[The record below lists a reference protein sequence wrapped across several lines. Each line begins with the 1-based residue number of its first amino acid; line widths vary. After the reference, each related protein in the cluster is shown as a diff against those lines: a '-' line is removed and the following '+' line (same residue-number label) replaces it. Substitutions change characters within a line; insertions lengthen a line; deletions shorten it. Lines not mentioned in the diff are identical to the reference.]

1 MSLEVREFKDLD
13 LNFRAHPVTGDVVR
27 KTGNAAVI
35 AALRNLVLT
44 NRFEKPFRPLYG
56 GDIRALLFENVS
68 PVIANILEAEITNT
82 IKNYEPRVNVLAV
95 RAQANSDKNGYNVA
109 IKFSINNVEQ
119 PLTVNMFLQ
128 QVQ

>member
-68 PVIANILEAEITNT
+68 PVVANILEAEISNT

-109 IKFSINNVEQ
+109 IKFSINNVEE

>member
-13 LNFRAHPVTGDVVR
+13 LNFRAHPVTGDVVK
-27 KTGNAAVI
+27 KTGNAAII

-68 PVIANILEAEITNT
+68 PVVASILEAEISNT

-109 IKFSINNVEQ
+109 IKFSINNVEE

>member
-56 GDIRALLFENVS
+56 GDIRSLLFENIS
-68 PVIANILEAEITNT
+68 PMVANILEAEISNT

-109 IKFSINNVEQ
+109 IKFSINNVEE

>member
-13 LNFRAHPVTGDVVR
+13 LNFRAHPVTGDVVK
-27 KTGNAAVI
+27 KTGNAAII

-68 PVIANILEAEITNT
+68 PVVASILEAEIANT

-95 RAQANSDKNGYNVA
+95 RAQANNEKNGYSIA
-109 IKFSINNVEQ
+109 IKFSINNVEA

-128 QVQ
+128 KVQ